1 MPREGFDERR
11 ENRNPHPDGLTMSA
25 FDDEKIG
32 ITRIILRQPK
42 YSVLAVLSSFF
53 EANRTLAAWLERYDT
68 SCFCEF
74 EILYEDGARLTG
86 AYDPRRRG
94 RGLPSLNS
102 FILRC
107 NLVNKSFLSQYEFS
121 DPPKIGRKYAAAQNP
136 AGCSH

>member
-1 MPREGFDERR
+1 MLVLE
-11 ENRNPHPDGLTMSA
+11 
-25 FDDEKIG
+25 DEKIG

-42 YSVLAVLSSFF
+42 HSVLAVLSSFF
-53 EANRTLAAWLERYDT
+53 EANRTLAAWLERYDA

-74 EILYEDGARLTG
+74 EIQYQDGARLTG

-121 DPPKIGRKYAAAQNP
+121 DPPKVSRKFDAAQSSP
-136 AGCSH
+136 GYSP